1 MATIQENL
9 YKCPYVTTQ
18 KLLNGKWS
26 IVILHYLSTG
36 TKRFNELHRQMEDV
50 TQATLTKQLRY
61 LEEQGLVKRQ
71 VYAQVPPKV
80 EYSLTPIG
88 EQFKTV
94 LDSIETWG
102 NAYIQFYN
110 TTHQGD
116 DYADNTQGA

>member
-1 MATIQENL
+1 MATTQENL
-9 YKCPYVTTQ
+9 YKCPFITTQ

-26 IVILHYLSTG
+26 IVILHHLATG

-61 LEEQGLVKRQ
+61 LEDQGLINREI
-71 VYAQVPPKV
+71 YPQVPPKV

-94 LDSIETWG
+94 LDSIEAWG
-102 NAYIQFYN
+102 NAYIQFYH
-110 TTHQGD
+110 TKHQGVE
-116 DYADNTQGA
+116 YADIS